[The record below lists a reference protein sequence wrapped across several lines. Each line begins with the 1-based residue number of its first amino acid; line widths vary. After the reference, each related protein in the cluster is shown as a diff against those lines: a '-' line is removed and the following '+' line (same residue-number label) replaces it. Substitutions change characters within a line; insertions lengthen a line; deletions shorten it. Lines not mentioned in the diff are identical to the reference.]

1 MSVRRDN
8 NVQTPNLGLYL
19 GLSPTAIPRRAMKDC
34 LNVRIDQGKVVFDN
48 LGWNEFP
55 DDSNPVNLD
64 GKPALMIESFVLR
77 DGSIQTIFGNTTDIF
92 SFDDL
97 LSTLSYLTP
106 RYETGTASVTD
117 GSPIVD
123 GVGTTWLTNV
133 KAGDFFSFG
142 ATETDPTAIWYE
154 VLSIG
159 ADNELTLTVDYDEAT
174 AGPSDYTIRQ
184 VFTGDIGTPW
194 FTETFYN
201 GVGLGGPVAEGDR
214 WYATN
219 GRDPVIAW
227 DGSADVVYL
236 PALGNVDT
244 CAVLLRHKNKM
255 IYFAPTVSGSFEKFS
270 MRTSDIGNPEDTVT
284 GEAAELIVHDGPDQ
298 IQTAKVIGELIAIY
312 SEKNITLAQSVTL
325 PLVYLFRTVVT
336 GYGPS
341 SRRGVAV
348 YPDFHDFVG
357 SDRQYRF
364 NGSTIVPV
372 NNHVWRDVI
381 RRITPERNNFLLS
394 HFDEERGELLWVTP
408 LTTDADT
415 ENGPPEECFTNHY
428 MEDVG
433 SRAPDPHTRRNL
445 PALVLGSYERQT
457 TLTWDQISQEW
468 QNFSYRWNDRFFF
481 AEFPL
486 TLFGDENGNIFILN
500 GDTTQNGVL
509 MDNFVRFARVAV
521 GTIEFKGIIKRI
533 YPFIE
538 QLLGSTDTVQV
549 RLYGSDTLNG
559 VATLLSD
566 QSFSTGI
573 PTEKHFVSPR
583 KSARYVEIE
592 IGVDQGIN
600 FWSLVGYAID
610 TVPGSAR

>member
-1 MSVRRDN
+1 MSIRKDN

-19 GLSPTAIPRRAMKDC
+19 GVSPTAIPRRAMKDC

-48 LGWNEFP
+48 LGWAPFP
-55 DDSNPVNLD
+55 DVANAINLD
-64 GKPALMIESFVLR
+64 DKPALMIESFVLR
-77 DGSIQTIFGNTTDIF
+77 NGSIRTIFGNTTDIF
-92 SFDDL
+92 SYDDVTFL
-97 LSTLSYLTP
+97 LAFLTP
-106 RYETGTASVTD
+106 RYEVGDATVVN
-117 GSPIVD
+117 GSPV
-123 GVGTTWLTNV
+123 VAGTTTLWDANV
-133 KAGDFFSFG
+133 KAGDFFSFN
-142 ATETDPTAIWYE
+142 ATETDPTAVWYE
-154 VLSIG
+154 VLTVDSDMQI
-159 ADNELTLTVDYDEAT
+159 TLTANFIEGS
-174 AGPSDYTIRQ
+174 AGPADYTIRQ
-184 VFTGDIGTPW
+184 VFTGDIETPW

-201 GVGLGGPVAEGDR
+201 GAGLGGPSATGDR

-219 GRDPVIAW
+219 GRDPIIAW

-236 PALGNVDT
+236 PNLGNVET

-255 IYFAPTVSGSFEKFS
+255 LYFAPTVGGSLEKFS

-284 GEAAELIVHDGPDQ
+284 GEAVELTVHDGPDQ

-312 SEKNITLAQSVTL
+312 SEKNITLAQSVSL

-364 NGSTIVPV
+364 NGSTITPV
-372 NNHVWRDVI
+372 NDHVWRDVI

-394 HFDEERGELLWVTP
+394 YFDEERGELLWVTP

-415 ENGPPEECFTNHY
+415 EGGPPEECFTNHY

-433 SRAPDPHTRRNL
+433 DRAPDPHTRRNL
-445 PALVLGSYERQT
+445 PALVIGSYERQT

-468 QNFSYRWNDRFFF
+468 EDFSYRWNDRFFF
-481 AEFPL
+481 AKFPL
-486 TLFGDENGNIFILN
+486 TLFGDVNGDIFILN
-500 GDTTQNGVL
+500 GSTTEDGTP

-521 GTIEFKGIIKRI
+521 GSIEFKGIVKRI
-533 YPFIE
+533 YPFIQ

-549 RLYGSDTLNG
+549 RLYGSDTVNG
-559 VATLLSD
+559 AATLLSD

-573 PTEKHFVSPR
+573 PTEKHFVCPR
-583 KSARYVEIE
+583 KSARYVEVE
-592 IGVDQGIN
+592 IGVDQGVN

-610 TVPGSAR
+610 TVPGSGR